1 MNNKKIEL
9 LAPAGEFKAFFAAI
23 NSGADSVY
31 IGGKNFGARAFSD
44 NFDEDDLKFAVKYA
58 HNKDVKVYV
67 TVNTLIKD
75 TEMLD
80 AINYCVYL
88 ARIGVDAVIVQDYGL
103 MYLINKFLPELNI
116 NVSTQAVVYDE
127 HGVNFFDFNNIN
139 KVILAR
145 EVSLEDI
152 RRIRKNTEVDLE
164 AFIHGALCNSYSGQ
178 CYFSSF
184 LGGRSGN
191 RGKCAQPCRLNY
203 SYVNENNRVEKINKE
218 KPLLSLKDYKVGSH
232 IGNMIDAGISAC
244 KIEGRMKSYVYTSA
258 VVEYYRALIDEHMGI
273 SISKDY
279 MEEVESNMHQVFN
292 RNYTDAYLTD
302 AKESMFAMTSSGV
315 RGSRAE
321 ELKKV
326 YEDRSKA
333 FSKNRRKPIDMQ
345 LYAHEGKKI
354 ALFINDD
361 SNNEVCVVSENP
373 CEGSLGV
380 VTTKDVVI
388 DQLSKLGDSYYEAR
402 LIDVELGEGVF
413 IRKSTINKLRRDAV
427 MQLFEKSNESFE
439 SDNIKYLSS
448 SKLGKIF
455 NQDNVEKLSES
466 INESCKEARISLK
479 INSIEDLSIVDEK
492 VDRLYLPLNLN
503 FKHLDDYKTV
513 VENMDEVYLYLPN
526 IMNKN
531 MYSKADSI
539 LSKYKIF
546 NGICVN
552 NIGSLEYFSSKYDLT
567 IHAGYFFNIMNS
579 YSLLAYAD
587 KKISS
592 ATLSI
597 ESNVKDIQSISKN
610 FEFSTEVLAH
620 GHVKLMS
627 SKNCPFSTISRCG
640 FKGCEKCKYNYA
652 YKLKDR
658 MNKDFY
664 FQRNDGISNMYNC
677 LPLSIIGKSYEF
689 RKANVNYY
697 MIDTLFLDNP
707 VQIIEKL
714 YDEIN
719 DNQNKKY
726 KLEENTFTRGHYFKT
741 IL

>member
-58 HNKDVKVYV
+58 HNKDVLVYV

-80 AINYCVYL
+80 AINYCIYL

-103 MYLINKFLPELNI
+103 MYLINKFIPELKI

-127 HGVNFFDFNNIN
+127 HGVNFFDFENIN

-145 EVSLEDI
+145 EVSLKDI
-152 RRIRKNTEVDLE
+152 KRIRKNTEVDLE

-178 CYFSSF
+178 CYLSSF

-203 SYVNENNRVEKINKE
+203 SYVNENGRVEKFSRE
-218 KPLLSLKDYKVGSH
+218 KPLLSLKDYKVGSSV
-232 IGNMIDAGISAC
+232 GEMIDAGISAC

-258 VVEYYRALIDEHMGI
+258 IVEYYRALIDNHMGVNI
-273 SISKDY
+273 SDEY
-279 MEEVESNMHQVFN
+279 LRDVEDNMKEVFN
-292 RNYTDAYLTD
+292 RSYSDAYLTESN
-302 AKESMFAMTSSGV
+302 ESMFAMTSSGV
-315 RGSRAE
+315 RGKRVE
-321 ELKKV
+321 ELKKN

-333 FSKNRRKPIDMQ
+333 FSKKRRKLIDMQ
-345 LYAHEGKKI
+345 LYAEEGKKI
-354 ALFINDD
+354 ALFVNDD
-361 SNNEVCVVSENP
+361 NNNEVCVVSENV

-380 VTTKDVVI
+380 ITTKEVI
-388 DQLSKLGDSYYEAR
+388 IEQLAKLGDSYYEPR
-402 LIDVELGEGVF
+402 TIDVELGEGVF
-413 IRKSTINKLRRDAV
+413 IRKSTLNKLRREAV
-427 MQLFEKSNESFE
+427 MQLFEKTNENHE
-439 SDNIKYLSS
+439 LENIKYMSS
-448 SKLGKIF
+448 AKLAKVFIT
-455 NQDNVEKLSES
+455 DEKE
-466 INESCKEARISLK
+466 NESDRQAKISVK
-479 INSIEDLSIVDEK
+479 INKLEELEFIDYSK
-492 VDRLYLPLNLN
+492 VYRVYFPLNLN
-503 FKHLDDYKTV
+503 YKNINKYNELL
-513 VENMDEVYLYLPN
+513 ENIEEKYLYLPN
-526 IMNKN
+526 IMNN
-531 MYSKADSI
+531 SI
-539 LSKYKIF
+539 YKEASNVLDQIKYF

-552 NIGSLEYFSSKYDLT
+552 NIGSINYFSMKYDLP
-567 IHAGYFFNIMNS
+567 IHVGYFFNIMNS
-579 YSLLAYAD
+579 YALLAYAS
-587 KKISS
+587 KNVKS
-592 ATLSI
+592 ATVSVENNI
-597 ESNVKDIQSISKN
+597 NDIKSMNKN
-610 FEFSTEVLAH
+610 IDFTTEVVAH
-620 GHVKLMS
+620 AHVKLMS
-627 SKNCPFSTISRCG
+627 SKNCPFSTLSKCQY
-640 FKGCEKCKYNYA
+640 KMNCEKCKYNYS

-664 FQRNDGISNMYNC
+664 FQRTYGISNMYNC
-677 LPLSIIGKSYEF
+677 LPLSIIGKSFEF
-689 RKANVNYY
+689 RRANVDYY
-697 MIDTLFLDNP
+697 MLDTLFLDNP
-707 VQIIEKL
+707 ELVIEKL